1 MPFTYSLCM
10 LPGTLACLLY
20 HTALDTN
27 RILYF
32 TDTIQHGTL
41 SLTLS
46 VSTVVRTISC
56 RDRSCSNAHAIARA
70 SRTTVSVTVH
80 ADTYRLTP
88 TPVASLLEAAAH
100 AGREN
105 RGEGARL

>member
-56 RDRSCSNAHAIARA
+56 RLEIEVAPTRMPSQGQAVLRSR
-70 SRTTVSVTVH
+70 
-80 ADTYRLTP
+80 
-88 TPVASLLEAAAH
+88 
-100 AGREN
+100 
-105 RGEGARL
+105 

>member
-10 LPGTLACLLY
+10 LPGLSTLPYGVGYEPYTVLY
-20 HTALDTN
+20 RHNTA
-27 RILYF
+27 RHAIPF
-32 TDTIQHGTL
+32 PHP
-41 SLTLS
+41 
-46 VSTVVRTISC
+46 VRVVRTMSC
-56 RDRSCSNAHAIARA
+56 RDRSCFNAHAIARA
-70 SRTTVSVTVH
+70 SRTTRTVSVTVH

>member
-1 MPFTYSLCM
+1 M
-10 LPGTLACLLY
+10 LPGTLPGLSTLPY
-20 HTALDTN
+20 GELDTN

>member
-46 VSTVVRTISC
+46 VSTVV
-56 RDRSCSNAHAIARA
+56 
-70 SRTTVSVTVH
+70 
-80 ADTYRLTP
+80 
-88 TPVASLLEAAAH
+88 
-100 AGREN
+100 
-105 RGEGARL
+105 

>member
-46 VSTVVRTISC
+46 VHAVLLIRRIVGC
-56 RDRSCSNAHAIARA
+56 RVHLRRRGAKLHSPGLQHSPGSVHSHARGRS
-70 SRTTVSVTVH
+70 
-80 ADTYRLTP
+80 
-88 TPVASLLEAAAH
+88 
-100 AGREN
+100 G
-105 RGEGARL
+105 